1 MKRSKVFALWAA
13 AILTSLAVMMGTA
26 APARGQGSVTTGTI
40 SVDVSDPNGAAVA
53 GARVAARNQ
62 ETSQTR
68 EGTTD
73 QDGRAV
79 FSLLNVGRYE
89 ITIEAKGFK
98 KAVIRDTVVNV
109 GSVITLPET
118 LQIGGVTESVEVS
131 AEQIAP
137 IETEKTE
144 VSTVIQSQQVREL
157 PLNQRSFTALVT
169 QEAGIVTLTNTSGNA
184 NQTPTSVAFAQGS
197 QISAN
202 GQVSQSMAYLV
213 DGVNIN
219 NTGFGAPGTAAG
231 GDVPGVESIQEFQI
245 LSHNYSAAYGGSA
258 GAVVSFATRSGG
270 NQFHGNL
277 YEFLR
282 NEKLD
287 ALAFF
292 DHQVINGEQIPKP
305 PFKRNQFG
313 GTIGGPIK
321 KDKTFFFANYE
332 ALRQRLTTTSI
343 GNVPTDCARNGGV
356 DGSCEFPVVDEFG
369 NPVAISSGVQAIL
382 AQYPHANGTDFGN
395 GIAQYIFPNQ
405 QPVRQDFGLVRFDHA
420 ISNKDNFMGRYS
432 ITDAEGSNAY
442 FLPSYS
448 FAKYNRLQSLI
459 LKWTRTINSNL
470 TNTASFG
477 FVRSLTQAVVSPTS
491 PPDPAAYTGN
501 PAREVVGT
509 ISVGSATSGNTSGSV
524 STIGL
529 DNWGPFRGGNNTF
542 PINDDLIYTHG
553 KHTVRVGGEIV
564 PHQWNWDKGNLN
576 GGGWTFNSLNDLLA
590 GNPAVLIIKVDSAN
604 PHWKFRT
611 KQFAWYA
618 EDTWRLKSNLTVTL
632 GLRHEF
638 QAPVL
643 SETHGRLGNVSSRE
657 SADVV
662 AGAPYHN
669 YSLKQFQPRIGISWD
684 PFKDGKTVV
693 RTGFGLFNDFI
704 PLEAVAG
711 ELSYNDPNPTLNA
724 FFGAPIAP
732 GGLPEIPFPN
742 CMTVTLTWTTPC
754 TVATGY
760 PGLLTGV
767 LEKVRAPTSAQ
778 WNLGVER
785 QLPGGVK
792 VGLSY
797 AGSSTWNILRGIEG
811 NSSLPCSVDANGN
824 PYFGPSVG
832 ACGTAAPAILSKAF
846 TLYAVTSDAHSSY
859 HAGTLS
865 VSRTFGKSLG
875 FNTSLTWAKAISES
889 DTNNS
894 GAILLGNASHS
905 EDPLN
910 RHVDRSESLISFRRR
925 FTGNMVYSLPFGSGQ
940 RYLKDAH
947 GITQGLFGGWQFNM
961 LAEVRDGAP
970 FSVLAGFGITNVG
983 DALTYPDRPNQLRP
997 NPVLGNPNLY
1007 YDPKAYALQDPG
1019 YLGTAT
1025 RNSVVSPGFM
1035 QWDMSFGKKFQIG
1048 ERSSL
1053 QFRAEIF
1060 NFLNHANFD
1069 LPANQLYV
1077 QGAQFTGPT
1086 PPTQAQVDALPCN
1099 LTLAQAY
1106 RASGPA
1112 SGYSCNPQ
1120 AGLITRTVGIPR
1132 QIQFGLKYTF

>member
-1 MKRSKVFALWAA
+1 MQMRLSKSFAAMVLPVFACFV
-13 AILTSLAVMMGTA
+13 ILCGA
-26 APARGQGSVTTGTI
+26 APSARGQGSVTTGTI
-40 SVDVSDPNGAAVA
+40 SVDVTDPNGAAVA
-53 GARVAARNQ
+53 GARVTAKNQ

-109 GSVITLPET
+109 GSVITLPEA

-169 QEAGIVTLTNTSGNA
+169 QEAGIVSLTNTSGNS

-231 GDVPGVESIQEFQI
+231 GDIPGVESIQEFQI

-282 NEKLD
+282 NDKLD

-292 DHQVINGEQIPKP
+292 DHQVINGQQIPKP

-321 KDKTFFFANYE
+321 KDKTFFFTNYE
-332 ALRQRLTTTSI
+332 ALRQRLTTTGI

-356 DGSCEFPVVDEFG
+356 GGTCAFPVVDELG
-369 NPVAISSGVQAIL
+369 NPVAISPGVQSIL
-382 AQYPHANGTDFGN
+382 NMYPHANGTDFGN
-395 GIAQYIFPNQ
+395 GIAQYIFANA
-405 QPVRQDFGLVRFDHA
+405 QPVRQDFGLIRFDHA

-432 ITDAEGSNAY
+432 VTDAEGSNVY

-459 LKWTRTINSNL
+459 LKWTRTITNNL

-477 FVRSLTQAVVSPTS
+477 FVRSLTQAVVTPTS
-491 PPDPAAYTGN
+491 PLDPNAYTGN

-529 DNWGPFRGGNNTF
+529 DNWGPFRGANNTF

-564 PHQWNWDKGNLN
+564 PHQWNWDKGNLI

-590 GNPAVLIIKVDSAN
+590 GNPAVLIIRVDGAN

-618 EDTWRLKSNLTVTL
+618 EDTWRAKSNVTVTV

-643 SETHGRLGNVSSRE
+643 SETHGRLGNTSSRT

-732 GGLPEIPFPN
+732 GYLPEIPFPN
-742 CMTVTLTWTTPC
+742 CVTLTFNC
-754 TVATGY
+754 TAATGY
-760 PGLLTGV
+760 PGLLVGV
-767 LEKVRAPTSAQ
+767 LEPVRAPTSAQ

-792 VGLSY
+792 VGLTY
-797 AGSSTWNILRGIEG
+797 TGSSTWNIMRGVEG

-824 PYFGPSVG
+824 PYFGPTVG

-846 TLYAVTSDAHSSY
+846 TLYAVVFDAHSFY

-865 VSRTFGKSLG
+865 LSRTFGKSLG

-947 GITQGLFGGWQFNM
+947 GITQGIFGGWQFNM

-997 NPVLGNPNLY
+997 NPVIGDPNMY
-1007 YDPKAYALQDPG
+1007 FDPKAYALQAPG

-1025 RNSVVSPGFM
+1025 RNSVVGPGFM

-1060 NFLNHANFD
+1060 NFLNHPNFG

-1077 QGAQFTGPT
+1077 PT
-1086 PPTQAQVDALPCN
+1086 PQFASLPTQAQLDALPCV
-1099 LTLAQAY
+1099 LTAVQSLTT
-1106 RASGPA
+1106 
-1112 SGYSCNPQ
+1112 SCNPQ
-1120 AGLITRTVGIPR
+1120 AGLITATVGIPR